1 MVLSY
6 FIFILVLLCTLL
18 LIKKWS
24 FLDIPG
30 LSKKWLYL
38 GFSIKLFMGFAI
50 WFIYTYYYTDRATAD
65 IYKYFDDAQVIFKA
79 TQNELLLRLQFLTGV
94 IFDEESY
101 IQIVKNTQ
109 HWDRNTNEAFND
121 NRSIIRINLLILSI
135 SNGLFH
141 LHTLVFSVLSFLG
154 SIALLKFF
162 KKYSSISTKILFLIL
177 FFVPSIVFW
186 NSGVLKEAWLFFCLG
201 FSLLSFHN
209 LMLKQSFYNLIQFF
223 VFGFGLYFIK
233 PYILIC
239 LVPGL
244 LFIRLDYL
252 FNWKRKILS
261 FGLTFIGIIAL
272 AFGNYAEKFF
282 EIINSKRSDFIE
294 LAKSTNANSLIS
306 DTTYDSI
313 LEMLFHTPTAIFTSI
328 FRPGIWEISGLF
340 SLISAVENTVLLL
353 LLVLPVRYF
362 KKLNDKDL
370 NILLFSIS
378 FVILLGTL
386 IGLSTPILGAIVRYK
401 IPLLPFYLIAIL
413 SFTDLKRIP
422 FIQKLL

>member
-1 MVLSY
+1 
-6 FIFILVLLCTLL
+6 
-18 LIKKWS
+18 
-24 FLDIPG
+24 
-30 LSKKWLYL
+30 
-38 GFSIKLFMGFAI
+38 MGFAI
-50 WFIYTYYYTDRATAD
+50 WFIYTYYYTDRVTAD
-65 IYKYFDDAQVIFKA
+65 IYKYFDDTQVIFQA
-79 TQNELLLRLQFLTGV
+79 TQDELLLRLQFLTGV
-94 IFDEESY
+94 IFDKESY
-101 IQIVKNTQ
+101 IQIIKNTQ
-109 HWDRNTNEAFND
+109 HWDRNPNEAFND
-121 NRSIIRINLLILSI
+121 NRSIIRMNLLILSI

-141 LHTLVFSVLSFLG
+141 LHTLVFSVLSFFG

-162 KKYSSISTKILFLIL
+162 KKYSSISTKILFLIP

-201 FSLLSFHN
+201 FSLLSFYN

-233 PYILIC
+233 PYVLVC

-261 FGLTFIGIIAL
+261 FGLTFIGVIAL

-313 LEMLFHTPTAIFTSI
+313 LEMLIHTPVAIFTSI

-340 SLISAVENTVLLL
+340 SLISALENTVLLL
-353 LLVLPVRYF
+353 LLILPIRYF
-362 KKLNDKDL
+362 KRPNDKDL
-370 NILLFSIS
+370 NIFLFSIS
-378 FVILLGTL
+378 FVVLLGTL

-413 SFTDLKRIP
+413 SFTDLKRIS